1 LTFISIFRKFSTSL
15 FHCHAQGEVVQTFP
29 WEISQVTERADE
41 EQVIDCYGAIMQRF
55 LVTGGAGFIGSN
67 YIRYLLHKRN
77 DVEIVNLDKL
87 TYAGNL
93 DNLRDVEK
101 NPRYRFVQGDI
112 CDTNLVNQLVAGV
125 DIAVNFAA
133 ESHVDRSIGAPD
145 DFIRTDVFGAFVLL
159 EAARQHKIRK
169 FIQISTDEVYG
180 SIAEGLFK
188 ETDPLMPSSP
198 YAASKA
204 GADRLAYS
212 YFVTYSLPVI
222 ITRCSNNFGPYQYP
236 EKLIP
241 LFVTNALEDKPLPIY
256 GDGKNVRDWIYVE
269 DHCDAIDF
277 IFERG
282 NDGEVYNIA
291 GGNERNNLE
300 ITELILARLNKPKS
314 LMKFV
319 TDRLGHDRRY
329 ALDAGKLAALGWK
342 PRHELSAAL
351 EATIDWYVKNRWW
364 WEKLKSGEYLE
375 FYKKNYKM

>member
-1 LTFISIFRKFSTSL
+1 
-15 FHCHAQGEVVQTFP
+15 
-29 WEISQVTERADE
+29 
-41 EQVIDCYGAIMQRF
+41 
-55 LVTGGAGFIGSN
+55 LVTGGAGFVGSN
-67 YIRYLLHKRN
+67 YIRYLLHKRPN
-77 DVEIVNLDKL
+77 AEVINLDKL

-101 NPRYRFVQGDI
+101 NSRYRFVQGDI
-112 CDTNLVNQLVAGV
+112 CDAKLVNQLAAEAEV
-125 DIAVNFAA
+125 IVNFAA

-159 EAARQHKIRK
+159 EAARQHKIKK

-180 SIAEGLFK
+180 SILKGSFK
-188 ETDPLMPSSP
+188 ETDALMPSSP
-198 YAASKA
+198 YSASKA

-212 YFVTYSLPVI
+212 YFVTYGVPVI

-277 IFERG
+277 VFEHG
-282 NDGEVYNIA
+282 EDGEVYNVG

-300 ITELILARLNKPKS
+300 ITEMILAKLQKPRS
-314 LMKFV
+314 LMAYV

-329 ALDAGKLAALGWK
+329 SLDSNKLAALGWQPK
-342 PRHELSAAL
+342 QEFKTAL
-351 EATIDWYVKNRWW
+351 ESTITWYVENRWW
-364 WEKLKSGEYLE
+364 WEKLKSGEYLA
-375 FYKKNYKM
+375 FYKKHYKM